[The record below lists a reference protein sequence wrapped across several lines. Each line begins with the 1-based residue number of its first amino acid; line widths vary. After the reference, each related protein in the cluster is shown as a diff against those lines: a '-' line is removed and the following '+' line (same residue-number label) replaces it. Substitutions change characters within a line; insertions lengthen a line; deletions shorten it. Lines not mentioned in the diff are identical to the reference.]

1 MVVWPLT
8 MSLERFTTLFPLWT
22 LLGAALAMVY
32 PPLFSWFSGPWITVG
47 LGLIMLGMGLGLV
60 PQDFLRVSRQPRPV
74 IVGVLAQFLVMPTL
88 AALIAAAL
96 RLPSPL
102 AVGLILVGCCP
113 GGTASNVVALIARA
127 DVALSVVM
135 TSIST
140 LAAGVLTPRLTQ
152 ALASQYVPVD
162 GWLLLLRVL
171 QVVLVPVACGVLL
184 KQGMPALARRIEP
197 VMPPVAVLVVVMIV
211 ASIVGSQRQLLIEQ
225 GPLLLLACLL
235 LHGGGFLL
243 GFVLGRIGAVAP
255 AAQRTISIEV
265 GMQNSGLAVVLA
277 RTGGFANPLTALP
290 GAISAVV
297 HCLLGS
303 ALAGWWRRSVAPNE
317 WNNTAP

>member
-8 MSLERFTTLFPLWT
+8 MSLERFTPLFPLWT

-135 TSIST
+135 PHVST
-140 LAAGVLTPRLTQ
+140 LAA
-152 ALASQYVPVD
+152 
-162 GWLLLLRVL
+162 
-171 QVVLVPVACGVLL
+171 VVLDTTVYKRWPVNTCRWMAGCCCCGCCRWCWCRWLAACCSSRECRSS
-184 KQGMPALARRIEP
+184 P
-197 VMPPVAVLVVVMIV
+197 
-211 ASIVGSQRQLLIEQ
+211 
-225 GPLLLLACLL
+225 
-235 LHGGGFLL
+235 GGLN
-243 GFVLGRIGAVAP
+243 R
-255 AAQRTISIEV
+255 
-265 GMQNSGLAVVLA
+265 
-277 RTGGFANPLTALP
+277 
-290 GAISAVV
+290 
-297 HCLLGS
+297 
-303 ALAGWWRRSVAPNE
+303 
-317 WNNTAP
+317 